1 MLTGLGDA
9 NDIAPFV
16 EGRNSVALNGRWP
29 CVRAEYEVCPQSWVN
44 PTIIELDGQVS
55 SHLETRN
62 SRGLPLQWAGA

>member
-29 CVRAEYEVCPQSWVN
+29 CVQAEFEVSPQNWVN
-44 PTIIELDGQVS
+44 SSIIELDEVS
-55 SHLETRN
+55 SHSKTRN
-62 SRGLPLQWAGA
+62 SKGLPLQWAGA